1 MNGECKIKDDDE
13 IVQEELNRYNFRRF
27 TPEEI
32 QKKYS
37 PFERISKKKELNFLF
52 QKKKYSPKMEGKMS
66 LEDIMSKME
75 HLDLSGNTI
84 INEAH
89 TPPYP
94 PFNSRPS
101 TPMPEMN
108 LDDSV
113 LKEKSTMELDG

>member
-1 MNGECKIKDDDE
+1 MNNECKIKDDDE

-32 QKKYS
+32 QRKYS

-66 LEDIMSKME
+66 LEDIMSRME
-75 HLDLSGNTI
+75 HLDLSGNSPPSLPSPPSPR
-84 INEAH
+84 

-94 PFNSRPS
+94 PFDSRPS
-101 TPMPEMN
+101 SPMPELN
-108 LDDSV
+108 
-113 LKEKSTMELDG
+113 LKEHDTMELDG

>member
-1 MNGECKIKDDDE
+1 MNNECKIKDDDE

-52 QKKKYSPKMEGKMS
+52 QKKKYSPKMEGKTS
-66 LEDIMSKME
+66 LEDIMIKME

-94 PFNSRPS
+94 PYPPFESRPPS
-101 TPMPEMN
+101 PMPELN
-108 LDDSV
+108 
-113 LKEKSTMELDG
+113 LKETSTMELDG